1 MIKILKGIKHLHH
14 LSFSLTYL
22 PALTRSLSDSSLAK
36 LTSQTKQ
43 VLNTHS
49 ISQTSSS
56 SLTFSDRL
64 KNEERRL
71 SPKSKRI
78 SFDYKNN
85 FTNALSSPY
94 SNNELKQQYNNMTS
108 LINLSKQY
116 IVEHATRR
124 VDLFFYLLV
133 AYYQTK
139 LTPIL
144 GKTIIQHGIGRTLP
158 ANGIQGELNL
168 TQACHSSFIPSLVD
182 ETIYMT
188 GKKNL
193 LSDTHFLQN
202 LNATVE
208 LPPFVNEFDS
218 ILEYICRPKCIAI
231 LQNVASGELNP
242 AQGLADFLV
251 MMKVLLA
258 DFEHQA
264 KDKNYLGLV
273 HSFFSRP
280 RKYVN
285 PNLIELIKEGTLATT
300 FSIENNSVK
309 EEYIQLLLRMNKD
322 EKTFYTTSSSK
333 EREKIYLNKF
343 LNLQEE
349 ILQST
354 TEVALCK
361 R

>member
-1 MIKILKGIKHLHH
+1 M
-14 LSFSLTYL
+14 
-22 PALTRSLSDSSLAK
+22 
-36 LTSQTKQ
+36 
-43 VLNTHS
+43 
-49 ISQTSSS
+49 
-56 SLTFSDRL
+56 
-64 KNEERRL
+64 
-71 SPKSKRI
+71 
-78 SFDYKNN
+78 
-85 FTNALSSPY
+85 
-94 SNNELKQQYNNMTS
+94 
-108 LINLSKQY
+108 
-116 IVEHATRR
+116 
-124 VDLFFYLLV
+124 
-133 AYYQTK
+133 
-139 LTPIL
+139 
-144 GKTIIQHGIGRTLP
+144 
-158 ANGIQGELNL
+158 
-168 TQACHSSFIPSLVD
+168 
-182 ETIYMT
+182 
-188 GKKNL
+188 
-193 LSDTHFLQN
+193 
-202 LNATVE
+202 
-208 LPPFVNEFDS
+208 
-218 ILEYICRPKCIAI
+218 
-231 LQNVASGELNP
+231 ASGELNP